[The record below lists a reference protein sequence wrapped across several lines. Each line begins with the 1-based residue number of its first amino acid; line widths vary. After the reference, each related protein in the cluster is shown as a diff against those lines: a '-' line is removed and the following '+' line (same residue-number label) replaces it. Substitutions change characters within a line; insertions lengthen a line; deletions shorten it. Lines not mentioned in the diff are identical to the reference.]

1 MLGNRRDPA
10 AMLPLALSSFHIL
23 LALADGEL
31 HGYAIA
37 RDVEAATSGAVRIG
51 TGTLYRQLKQM
62 AADGWIVDTR
72 IDDDDALGRRYYR
85 LTPWGRRIAQ
95 AEAERLDALVRLA
108 RARKLLPL
116 RA

>member
-1 MLGNRRDPA
+1 MRDPSTL
-10 AMLPLALSSFHIL
+10 LPLMPSAFHIL
-23 LALADGEL
+23 LALAEGES

-37 RDVEAATSGAVRIG
+37 REVEQSTGGAMRLG

-62 AADGWIVDTR
+62 ATDGWIADTR
-72 IDDDDALGRRYYR
+72 SDDDDALGRRYYR

-95 AEAERLDALVRLA
+95 AEAERLESLVRLA
-108 RARKLLPL
+108 RARKLLPA